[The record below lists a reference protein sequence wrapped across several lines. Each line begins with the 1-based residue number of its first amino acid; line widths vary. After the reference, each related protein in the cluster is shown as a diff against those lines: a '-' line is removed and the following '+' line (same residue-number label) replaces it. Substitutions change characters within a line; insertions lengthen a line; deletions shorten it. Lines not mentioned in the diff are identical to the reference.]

1 MLKKSKPKTDENKM
15 QKTSFQTL
23 EKPKKIE
30 TPHDVRHE
38 IDFCPQCGKL
48 LKLVNKGVPTLYC
61 PKCRFKTQL
70 AHIKTAKQNVHFGR
84 PKEIAVIEKNDEFAL
99 RPLPTVK
106 AICPI
111 CGKAESETW
120 VVAVGGEAPPST
132 VTFFRCTNCGATRRE
147 TG

>member
-1 MLKKSKPKTDENKM
+1 M
-15 QKTSFQTL
+15 QKSSFQTL
-23 EKPKKIE
+23 EILKKE
-30 TPHDVRHE
+30 THHPLRHE

-48 LKLVNKGVPTLYC
+48 LKIINKGTPTLYC
-61 PKCRFKTQL
+61 TKCRFKAEL
-70 AHIKTAKQNVHFGR
+70 PRIKTAKQNIHYGR
-84 PKEIAVIEKNDEFAL
+84 PKEIAVIDKNDESSL

-106 AICPI
+106 AICPV

-132 VTFFRCTNCGATRRE
+132 VTFFRCTKCGATRRE